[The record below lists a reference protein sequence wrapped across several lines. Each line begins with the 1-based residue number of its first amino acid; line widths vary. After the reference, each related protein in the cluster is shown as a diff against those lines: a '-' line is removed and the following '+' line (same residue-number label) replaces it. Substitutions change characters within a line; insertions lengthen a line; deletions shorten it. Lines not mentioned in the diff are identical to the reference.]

1 MKSNAIYTTSDA
13 GLNRFFG
20 KIYGLVGI
28 GVGLSAVISYLML
41 FPLSHLF
48 VNILMNYSWIYMAAI
63 FVELAL
69 VFLASGAARRN
80 TPAAL
85 PLFLV
90 YSALNGFT
98 LSFIIVQYTQAI
110 VFQAFLSTAIVF
122 FVMALIGVS
131 IKRDLS
137 GMVKFLM
144 AALIGIIVASL
155 VNIFFASSTTS
166 STMSFVISIVSV
178 LIFSGLIA
186 YDNQLIKKVYY
197 STNGQVT
204 DGWAVSMALSLY
216 LDFINLFLNIL
227 RIFARHD

>member
-155 VNIFFASSTTS
+155 VNIFFASST
-166 STMSFVISIVSV
+166 MSFVKLPLQEDFLHKNGNVLEEPIPYVQTKYHIQVYLHDRLLLISP
-178 LIFSGLIA
+178 
-186 YDNQLIKKVYY
+186 
-197 STNGQVT
+197 
-204 DGWAVSMALSLY
+204 SLEY
-216 LDFINLFLNIL
+216 LRNRLQ
-227 RIFARHD
+227 

>member
-1 MKSNAIYTTSDA
+1 MESNAIYTTSDA

-20 KIYGLVGI
+20 KIYGLVGM

-48 VNILMNYSWIYMAAI
+48 VNILMNYSWVYMAAL
-63 FVELAL
+63 FLEFGL

-122 FVMALIGVS
+122 FIMALIGVS

-137 GMVKFLM
+137 GMAKFLM

-155 VNIFFASSTTS
+155 INIFFASS
-166 STMSFVISIVSV
+166 MV
-178 LIFSGLIA
+178 
-186 YDNQLIKKVYY
+186 
-197 STNGQVT
+197 
-204 DGWAVSMALSLY
+204 
-216 LDFINLFLNIL
+216 
-227 RIFARHD
+227 

>member
-1 MKSNAIYTTSDA
+1 
-13 GLNRFFG
+13 
-20 KIYGLVGI
+20 
-28 GVGLSAVISYLML
+28 
-41 FPLSHLF
+41 
-48 VNILMNYSWIYMAAI
+48 MAAI

-85 PLFLV
+85 PFLFLV

-155 VNIFFASSTTS
+155 VNIFFASST
-166 STMSFVISIVSV
+166 MSFVISIVSV

-216 LDFINLFLNIL
+216 LGIL
-227 RIFARHD
+227 LTCS

>member
-1 MKSNAIYTTSDA
+1 MESNAIYTTSDA
-13 GLNRFFG
+13 GLSRFFG
-20 KIYGLVGI
+20 KIYGLVGM

-48 VNILMNYSWIYMAAI
+48 VNILMNYSWVYMAAL
-63 FVELAL
+63 FLEFGL

-110 VFQAFLSTAIVF
+110 VFFI
-122 FVMALIGVS
+122 MALIGVS

-137 GMVKFLM
+137 GMAKFLM

-155 VNIFFASSTTS
+155 INIFFASSM
-166 STMSFVISIVSV
+166 MSFVISIVSI

-186 YDNQLIKKVYY
+186 YDNQMIKKVYY
-197 STNGQVT
+197 GTNGQVT

-227 RIFARHD
+227 RLFARRN

>member
-1 MKSNAIYTTSDA
+1 MESNAIYTTSDA
-13 GLNRFFG
+13 GLSRFFG
-20 KIYGLVGI
+20 KIYGLVGM

-41 FPLSHLF
+41 FPLSHVF
-48 VNILMNYSWIYMAAI
+48 VNILMNYSWVYMAAL
-63 FVELAL
+63 FLEFGL

-122 FVMALIGVS
+122 FIMALIGVS
-131 IKRDLS
+131 IKRA
-137 GMVKFLM
+137 KFLM

-155 VNIFFASSTTS
+155 INIFFASSM
-166 STMSFVISIVSV
+166 MSFVISIVSI

-186 YDNQLIKKVYY
+186 YDNQMIKKVYY
-197 STNGQVT
+197 GTNGQVT

-227 RIFARHD
+227 RLFARRN

>member
-1 MKSNAIYTTSDA
+1 MESNAIYTTSDA

-20 KIYGLVGI
+20 KIYGLVGM

-48 VNILMNYSWIYMAAI
+48 VNILMNYSWVYMAAL
-63 FVELAL
+63 FLEFGL

-110 VFQAFLSTAIVF
+110 VFFI
-122 FVMALIGVS
+122 MALIGVT

-137 GMVKFLM
+137 GMAKFLM

-155 VNIFFASSTTS
+155 INIFFASSM
-166 STMSFVISIVSV
+166 MSFVISIVSI

-186 YDNQLIKKVYY
+186 YDNQMIKKVYY
-197 STNGQVT
+197 GTNGQVT

-227 RIFARHD
+227 RLFARRN